1 MPRIARMVMKG
12 EPGVYHVIS
21 RTALGGFVLGD
32 MEKDFLLNLIRR
44 LSRVY
49 LAEVLGFCLMGN
61 HFHLLVRMH
70 PGENISDE
78 EIKQRFSLYYGKERE
93 IFDGQIPYLREKWS
107 SLSEY
112 VKEIKQGF
120 SRYYNRRHNRRG
132 FFWSDRFKSV
142 IVDNGETL
150 INCLAYIDLNP
161 VRAGIVD
168 KPESYRW
175 CSLGFHVQRN
185 NQEEFLSLDF
195 GLAEF
200 GVLNER
206 KRLSHYRRFVQEKG
220 KLGKNRDQR
229 SEVGSLKDR
238 GWKDQRTD
246 DRWQTTEGKARG
258 QKDRD
263 QRPEVGNR
271 KKLKDEGYEIGVV
284 DRFRYRTRYF
294 TDSGIIGSKV
304 FVDRVYRQFKDHFS
318 SKNEKQP
325 RTIKGLEGVYSLK
338 RLSEA
343 I

>member
-1 MPRIARMVMKG
+1 MPRIARMVLKG

-21 RTALGGFVLGD
+21 RTALAGFVLGD
-32 MEKDFLLNLIRR
+32 IEKDFLLNLIRR

-49 LAEVLGFCLMGN
+49 FTEVLGFCLMGN

-70 PGENISDE
+70 PGENQSDE
-78 EIKQRFSLYYGKERE
+78 EIKRRSSFYYGKETELSEGR
-93 IFDGQIPYLREKWS
+93 IPYLREKWA

-161 VRAGIVD
+161 VRAGIDD

-175 CSLGFHVQRN
+175 CSLGYHVQRN

-200 GVLNER
+200 GVLEER
-206 KRLSHYRRFVQEKG
+206 KRLSHYRRFVYEKG
-220 KLGKNRDQR
+220 KL
-229 SEVGSLKDR
+229 KDR
-238 GWKDQRTD
+238 GRKDQRTD
-246 DRWQTTEGKARG
+246 DERQTRSELSVRKED
-258 QKDRD
+258 KD
-263 QRPEVGNR
+263 
-271 KKLKDEGYEIGVV
+271 YEIGII

-294 TDSGIIGSKV
+294 TDSGIIGSKS
-304 FVDRVYRQFKDHFS
+304 FVDQVYRQFKDHFS
-318 SKNEKQP
+318 SKNEKRP
-325 RTIKGLEGVYSLK
+325 RTVKGLEGVYSLK